1 MEQSHLYE
9 LIKRLSPEEREEVL
23 PFAKVSFF
31 NSGRMRAQ
39 VGPLIEL
46 CSVHLQE
53 NPEGILEKSTV
64 YDIVFP
70 GQDYVEGKLE
80 KVMVEAQKLI
90 RQFLLTK
97 YYFREENEFHQT
109 LDFAEIAR
117 QRGLDGKYRQS
128 MERLNKIQEKTPVRH
143 ATHFLQ
149 QLQLEGAIHYAQ
161 SITNQNKGDI
171 NIANLIHATEMF
183 YHIRRVSLLSR
194 YLLQLRVAKL
204 EIPVFIQQLLEELEV
219 PERCLA
225 ESAQLKINFEI
236 FKMIKKDTPEIEEV
250 QVLLALLQ
258 EREADLDHETS
269 QEFYTYLR
277 NFATLLGWKHPEKL
291 EINYML
297 HDLFLDNLERG
308 YLHYEG
314 KLTPNRCL
322 VIVENALAI
331 NAFEWA
337 MEFLETNKN
346 LIHGENESHDIYRYI
361 QARYL
366 FATGKYD
373 QCLDMLPETSLYL
386 EFLLL
391 GRRLEIKAYYELGSD
406 LFQYKL
412 DAFSVYLSRT
422 SPKILSEKFR
432 QANVLFTNFLTQI
445 TSSIPGDIDRA
456 NLVYKRIHKNRQVID
471 WHWLLEKADALKS
484 KR

>member
-1 MEQSHLYE
+1 L
-9 LIKRLSPEEREEVL
+9 
-23 PFAKVSFF
+23 FF
-31 NSGRMRAQ
+31 QNS
-39 VGPLIEL
+39 LN
-46 CSVHLQE
+46 LQ
-53 NPEGILEKSTV
+53 
-64 YDIVFP
+64 
-70 GQDYVEGKLE
+70 
-80 KVMVEAQKLI
+80 
-90 RQFLLTK
+90 
-97 YYFREENEFHQT
+97 
-109 LDFAEIAR
+109 
-117 QRGLDGKYRQS
+117 
-128 MERLNKIQEKTPVRH
+128 
-143 ATHFLQ
+143 
-149 QLQLEGAIHYAQ
+149 
-161 SITNQNKGDI
+161 
-171 NIANLIHATEMF
+171 
-183 YHIRRVSLLSR
+183 
-194 YLLQLRVAKL
+194 
-204 EIPVFIQQLLEELEV
+204 
-219 PERCLA
+219 
-225 ESAQLKINFEI
+225 
-236 FKMIKKDTPEIEEV
+236 
-250 QVLLALLQ
+250 
-258 EREADLDHETS
+258 
-269 QEFYTYLR
+269 
-277 NFATLLGWKHPEKL
+277 
-291 EINYML
+291 
-297 HDLFLDNLERG
+297 
-308 YLHYEG
+308 YEG
-314 KLTPNRCL
+314 KLTPNRRL

-471 WHWLLEKADALKS
+471 WHWLLEKADALKL